1 MCTDNIINNI
11 LNDYRMKQKTNNCPF
26 VGLTPKEIGA
36 LKRVAAKEM
45 SKGRV
50 PILRNRAREIVQ
62 EIPKEARVIESC
74 SRYIEPPVTRGFVD
88 GILAAKK
95 VHALVIELLDIMEEL
110 VTINKLQKGGL
121 Q

>member
-1 MCTDNIINNI
+1 ME
-11 LNDYRMKQKTNNCPF
+11 QKTNNSPF
-26 VGLTPKEIGA
+26 EGLTQQEVDA

-45 SKGRV
+45 SKVRV
-50 PILRNRAREIVQ
+50 PLLRNRAREIVQ
-62 EIPKEARVIESC
+62 EIPKEARVIESY
-74 SRYIEPPVTRGFVD
+74 SRYIEHPCYRGFVD
-88 GILAAKK
+88 GKLAAMK